1 MKYYRAVYE
10 TAIEEGYVEYAD
22 YEHMIKRMEE
32 ENKMRA
38 EKIENGEPVFGLSK
52 FTTELYMEYEM
63 DSFQKRYCENLKN
76 EGMEITEEE
85 RVQYYE
91 KNKDALF
98 QKNDDITLDYIK
110 IPYLSENMTEDQKEL
125 LEKELISIY
134 KSMDG
139 SQTLQKLVA
148 ENEML
153 SPYFSHEELLSS
165 EVSSKAKEIGDVLEL
180 GYELKIGEST
190 QVVDENGALYL
201 VQCTAKND
209 YDYFTVDEVKDNIN
223 KELREQH
230 YNSMIEK
237 KAEDL
242 EVDGDM
248 KKVYD
253 FTKKHIK
260 K

>member
-1 MKYYRAVYE
+1 
-10 TAIEEGYVEYAD
+10 
-22 YEHMIKRMEE
+22 
-32 ENKMRA
+32 
-38 EKIENGEPVFGLSK
+38 
-52 FTTELYMEYEM
+52 
-63 DSFQKRYCENLKN
+63 
-76 EGMEITEEE
+76 MEITEEE

-98 QKNDDITLDYIK
+98 QKMMISHWIYKN
-110 IPYLSENMTEDQKEL
+110 PYLSENMTEDQKEL

-260 K
+260 NKNEEE